1 MREDREFFTLS
12 SPIALVR
19 YAVLEMGRRMAA
31 NSHIGEPDDALFL
44 EFEEF
49 KEAFR
54 HGLDHRSMIGHRKG
68 ERAWVDA
75 HPGPASYGESPGP
88 PPSFDVLPPEARYVN
103 EGALWHKELTFGQ
116 STTQD
121 NPGTIHGA
129 AASAGQYTGTVRV
142 IAGEAEFNKIRPGD
156 VVVCPI
162 TSPVWSVVFPSMRAL
177 VTDTG
182 GILSHPAIIA
192 REYRLPAVVATGNAT
207 SLFHDGQ
214 VVTVNGTAGTVEVAA

>member
-54 HGLDHRSMIGHRKG
+54 PGLDHRSMIGHRKG

-88 PPSFDVLPPEARYVN
+88 PPSFDVLPPEARYLN

-116 STTQD
+116 ATTQD